1 MKVEVRN
8 GKAYISGYVNAVGRD
23 SDPIQTPTGGQFV
36 EMIEPGTFREA
47 LTRAKN
53 VDMLL
58 DHNEGHKLAS
68 TAGGTLKLKEDNI
81 GLYAESEVSDAA
93 AVEAARRGDLRGWS
107 FGMLVNKDEMEQRG
121 DKIPRRHVQNIDIIE
136 VSLIDTRM
144 KPCYAGTSVECRAD
158 RQMLVETRSADDS
171 AEVTVTDTGTDQ
183 RDEWQ
188 KKVNELNIKTAQDR
202 VDALKNKAI

>member
-23 SDPIQTPTGGQFV
+23 SDPIPTTTGGQFV

-144 KPCYAGTSVECRAD
+144 TPCYAGTSVECRAD
-158 RQMLVETRSADDS
+158 KQVLTETRATDDP

>member
-23 SDPIQTPTGGQFV
+23 SDPILTPTGGQFV

-121 DKIPRRHVQNIDIIE
+121 DKIPRRHVQNMDIVE

-158 RQMLVETRSADDS
+158 KQVLTETRATDDP